1 MNWLW
6 TEFIS
11 FFILG
16 SSFENVLY
24 MYVGVRDIIWKSMR
38 YSYLFTQGIFTDA
51 CQAMKWVR
59 YRNFDIN
66 LNTRILKGIKKV
78 RSALHHRISNH

>member
-1 MNWLW
+1 
-6 TEFIS
+6 
-11 FFILG
+11 
-16 SSFENVLY
+16 
-24 MYVGVRDIIWKSMR
+24 MR

-51 CQAMKWVR
+51 CQAMKLVG